1 MVEYSSFLVSLPFP
15 VAAFPFFS
23 RPSPLSLHFFVNSS
37 LSFLSDTACGT
48 RKRHPELGMFSYFI
62 KCDCRVGVIQSMV
75 QTPMLQFWQTCQD
88 APLISA
94 VVEGSSKGWDWFRA
108 RLRGVTIN

>member
-23 RPSPLSLHFFVNSS
+23 TPSPLSLHFFVNSS

-62 KCDCRVGVIQSMV
+62 KCDCRVGVIQV
-75 QTPMLQFWQTCQD
+75 WRRHQCYNF
-88 APLISA
+88 
-94 VVEGSSKGWDWFRA
+94 G
-108 RLRGVTIN
+108 RLVRMHH